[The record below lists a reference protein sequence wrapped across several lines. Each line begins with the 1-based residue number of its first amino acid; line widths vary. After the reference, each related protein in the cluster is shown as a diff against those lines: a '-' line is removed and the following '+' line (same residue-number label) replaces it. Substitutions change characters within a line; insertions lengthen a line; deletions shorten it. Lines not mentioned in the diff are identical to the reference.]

1 VLKVKRSNGDIT
13 PGTVI
18 LNALVKEMKS
28 AGVEYISVKELEKAL
43 TKK

>member
-1 VLKVKRSNGDIT
+1 MLNSKPKSGVVT

-18 LNALVKEMKS
+18 LNALVKEMKA
-28 AGVEYISVKELEKAL
+28 AGLESISVKELEKAL

>member
-1 VLKVKRSNGDIT
+1 MLRTNNKDDIVT
-13 PGTVI
+13 PGIII

-28 AGVEYISVKELEKAL
+28 AGVEIISVKELEKAL

>member
-1 VLKVKRSNGDIT
+1 VLKNKPQTGVVT

-18 LNALVKEMKS
+18 LNALVREMKS
-28 AGVEYISVKELEKAL
+28 AGLEYISVKDLEKAL